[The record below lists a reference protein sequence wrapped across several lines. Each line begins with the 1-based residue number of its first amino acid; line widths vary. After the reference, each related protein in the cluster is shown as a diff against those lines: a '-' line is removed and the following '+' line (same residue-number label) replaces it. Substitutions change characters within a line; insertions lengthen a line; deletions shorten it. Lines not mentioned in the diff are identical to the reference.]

1 VKFLGRFWFVFE
13 VRLLASRTKKE
24 FQRTLLLT
32 RVNDIAGQILI
43 IAPNYVA
50 NNNLTKGGRTGTKG
64 GALGPYGN
72 FT

>member
-1 VKFLGRFWFVFE
+1 
-13 VRLLASRTKKE
+13 
-24 FQRTLLLT
+24 
-32 RVNDIAGQILI
+32 VNDIAGQILI

-50 NNNLTKGGRTGTKG
+50 NNNLTKGGRAGTRG